1 MAPTTDQPGWF
12 QCRRSKKCRASLPA
26 HELLRNQQSGEFECL
41 PGKCPNDLGPGGKE
55 LVQKDIEI
63 RQLKDKTRTL
73 ERDRNRLIGMVD
85 AEQQRLRVALEI
97 QTERID
103 VVRIDKKPSK
113 DGRSETVPVLMCS
126 DWHFGAVV
134 RPQEVNGLNEYNI
147 EIAHE
152 RSAALFRNTLRVVK
166 MLRSTADVDRM
177 VLWLGGDLID
187 NWIHAEQAQ
196 TQELSPTQQLIEV
209 EKALVAAIDL
219 LLASGDFEE
228 ILIPCNFGNHGRTT
242 QKMQSNGHQTSYEWL
257 MYQSLQRHYRKEPRT
272 KFMIAETNSLYMD
285 ILGQSTRF
293 MHGDCIKYQGGVGG
307 VHVPLIKWIDRA
319 NRSIRADHTFL
330 GHFHQI
336 IMGGNY
342 SVNSS
347 LCGAMPYG
355 MRAGYGSEP
364 PQQLLRCID
373 SQRGFTIAAP
383 IFVD

>member
-1 MAPTTDQPGWF
+1 MASTADQPGWF
-12 QCRRSKKCRASLPA
+12 QCRRSKRCRAQLPA
-26 HELLRNQQSGEFECL
+26 HELLRNQQSGELECL
-41 PGKCPNDLGPGGKE
+41 HGKCPNDLGPGGKE

-85 AEQQRLRVALEI
+85 AEQERLRVALEI

-103 VVRIDKKPSK
+103 TVKIDKKPSK

-152 RSAALFRNTLRVVK
+152 RSAALFCNTLRVVK
-166 MLRSTADVDRM
+166 MLRSTADVNRM

-219 LLASGDFEE
+219 LLASGDFQE

-257 MYQSLQRHYRKEPRT
+257 MYQSLQRHYRKEPRA

-373 SQRGFTIAAP
+373 SERGFTIAAP